1 MEGRERWRGGID
13 ELGDQDVEAP
23 RRPAPGKLTST
34 SLIGNPDP
42 PRWYQPA
49 PGKRSLTMR
58 LGGPGEGPAETAET
72 AGAAADPVQRAAGA
86 AAPDGAWVQDRA
98 AQGVGAGSGGPL
110 PFLDQIQPAFGRH
123 DVGGVQAH
131 VGGEAAAA
139 STDIGARA
147 YATGSKV
154 AFGGPPDLHTAA
166 HEAAHV
172 VQQRGGVQ
180 LKGGVGQSG
189 DVYERHADAVADAV
203 VRGDPAEALL
213 DSMAGSGSA
222 SSSAVQSA
230 PVQRDDPEA
239 PVAPKLPPP
248 LHVVFGED
256 MFRLGFAKGGDEAK
270 PTFDVKIDYTGPHP
284 VEPTARSITLRHPLK
299 GTQPINAA
307 VKEIL
312 PTGVSIDVYRND
324 YDILKVADEI
334 GFDADKKARTHKLR
348 EQMFG
353 VTTATDTLK
362 VFDPKGKPAKEQDRG
377 PAYQEDVP
385 GEGSDVIPY
394 DVPGKNQWQIRMD
407 LDGDQHKE
415 MLVEITL
422 HERYESG
429 AAKTVEFVMTQLS
442 TGAKVSVPKMGLA
455 DKGKPFAYP
464 YHGERV
470 ANSDGH
476 TPSMIYYTAKD
487 MAAWGPLVFLS
498 PPVQVGEQNLYNIY
512 NKEGWLTS
520 VALPKE
526 LPQKLNTAT
535 GPQKVGGFWTSDLTL
550 GPYKD
555 KFRLTIEPLAFGL
568 ARLGIA
574 PIERAD
580 PKATLVTMIKV
591 SETAEEVKVLKHD
604 GVGIKL
610 DVNGNGSSDI
620 ELFSRLAQP
629 ILIASDP
636 SPPEQSRELYLRVRG
651 PNVPVETEMGFHVVQ
666 GMWTVIDG
674 KLADSHGAAATHAPD
689 VLRDQAKLDTFKKTL
704 DSYEAMM
711 MGERKKAA
719 EANPPLLSS
728 TLYEAW
734 KALSNTMVMVEPQ
747 VGRFKTD
754 GTPVNAPLQTTAAAQ
769 AKAFYEA
776 LKADTPP
783 PKKTTGMYGM
793 SWTENPYTDEKTS
806 HWHGDTHTSG
816 AGPALS
822 GSIASGSWDNALSNY
837 ERLVYGLDRWL
848 LDQTKKE
855 KGENDPKVAQ
865 LEYMLEMRREMGDLA
880 KKDPKPVHAVFHPDA
895 KYKAGSGDIQQVP
908 LSLWYWAEGNE
919 WRLKDL
925 TNPKKPFEDN
935 VAKADGDQFPP
946 QALFNELDAKIHFPK
961 GVIHY
966 QIAGGGP
973 GGKVITTERKEW
985 HEWLAEIAMVA
996 AIVGLALVTAGGGV
1010 AVAGGY
1016 ILAASGLAGAVAAGG
1031 DMAEHIDHGALDST
1045 TFVIDLM
1052 QIISGVASFGAFGAG
1067 RIILREGA
1075 AAASAGT
1082 AAKVAAPPAWLL
1094 NVSKAAYLPL
1104 RGAGMAADV
1113 VQLLALTSTAVE
1125 QFKEL
1130 DKVQAQGGNPEEIDR
1145 AKRRII
1151 TAIAIQGGF
1160 TVLTVKGDLPA
1171 LFKGVNLNITMKGK
1185 TPVAHVAGDL
1195 DPNTIKFSQENV
1207 KAATSDG
1214 IKIDDL
1220 KTSMMTEG
1228 WKGEPIHVVQL
1239 EDGSLVSLDNRRLM
1253 AARQAV
1259 AEGGLRGPDGS
1270 KVTTIPTQ
1278 VHSHKEPIPQDWA
1291 VEGFVA
1297 DKNVYRLEDGKLT
1310 TEKVDGAELV
1320 ITKGQVATTYGEAAT
1335 IRTANQGTIKSES
1348 SPDKGKPFPIGG
1360 SHEMPRVRQ
1369 PAPAGGEGG
1378 TGGTGGNDVDLSPRR
1393 PLEDIDPDND
1403 AARIQTKEINDQIA
1417 RGDTK
1422 LDWGRWSKDGTTY
1435 LGAEYKKWIEG
1446 PDPVDFSGPKPK
1458 ANYKG
1463 HPEFKGDIDAI
1474 VARGNVVQSLKA
1486 RANAGELDKLDL
1498 KSMDP
1503 SSPAYTANRAKLI
1516 EKFGIDAVTAYES
1529 AKLGDA
1535 GDAARAKVFEQVN
1548 RVVGPDAITKLR
1560 NTFPDC
1566 EIYVTGDA
1574 SRPGKSGAKQLGKI
1588 ERLEVL
1594 LIVPDGVDGAGRA
1607 LIEARAKTLSV
1618 PTAPEFA
1625 TASGKSV
1632 LPVDATARTQK
1643 DAFGAMTAEKDVHP
1657 ARQSEFARVDAN
1669 VPGNAARARTE
1680 LRGEHKPA
1688 NDWIDNVE
1696 KRLPPEGKE
1705 QLKERLKVETPTQVM
1720 DSFAGDIDLAVL
1732 ALTRPDAPRPPALKD
1747 TVDMFGVGEIPKAGP
1762 ARWAYLEDPKNWKP
1776 ARAAL
1781 HDRLIERAK
1790 EQARQFADAAQKGEP
1805 TIYAMRGNTA
1815 AGKTRAVSGTVPELA
1830 GPMASTKDLPH
1841 RSVNPD
1847 NFKADLVK
1855 ETPGM
1860 TSTQVHSES
1869 SMLATR
1875 LERELLTQKTTD
1887 GKELGSILIDK
1898 RLAGVGDVAAYQKMA
1913 KDSGRKF
1920 VLYDVDAPLEV
1931 SLAGV
1936 LERQPGGADPL
1947 PPFEVVAGGFK
1958 AVRNDRKAVIG
1969 MFADPAFGDYKLFA
1983 TRPSGERV
1991 EIANVSGGKLNIA
2004 DEGLYA
2010 EVTAGPGEQA
2020 ELLATKR
2027 ITSDA
2032 IDQVTK
2038 DLPPDRKAKVA
2049 EILGKY
2055 EGWTWRAALD
2065 AHSAEKP
2072 KK

>member
-1 MEGRERWRGGID
+1 MEGRKRWRGGI
-13 ELGDQDVEAP
+13 GDPGDRRVEAP
-23 RRPAPGKLTST
+23 RRPAPGKVAST

-42 PRWYQPA
+42 PRWYKPS
-49 PGKRSLTMR
+49 PGKRTLTMR
-58 LGGPGEGPAETAET
+58 LPGPGQGPAETE
-72 AGAAADPVQRAAGA
+72 GAASGDPVQRAASGP
-86 AAPDGAWVQDRA
+86 APESGWVQERA
-98 AQGVGAGSGGPL
+98 AQGVGPGYGGPL
-110 PFLDQIQPAFGRH
+110 PFRDQVQASFGRH
-123 DVGGVQAH
+123 DVGGIEAH
-131 VGGEAAAA
+131 VGGQAAAA
-139 STDIGARA
+139 AAAIGARA
-147 YATGSKV
+147 YATANSV

-180 LKGGVGQSG
+180 LKGGVGQVG
-189 DVYERHADAVADAV
+189 DAYERHADAVADAV
-203 VRGDPAEALL
+203 VRGDSAEALL
-213 DSMAGSGSA
+213 DTMAGSGAAA
-222 SSSAVQSA
+222 SPSVQSA
-230 PVQRDDPEA
+230 PVQRNEPDTP
-239 PVAPKLPPP
+239 PAPKLPPP
-248 LHVVFGED
+248 LHVVFGQD
-256 MFRLGFAKGGDEAK
+256 MFRLGFARGGDDAK
-270 PTFDVKIDYTGPHP
+270 PTFDTKVEYTGPHP
-284 VEPTARSITLRHPLK
+284 AEPASRSITLRRPLK
-299 GTQPINAA
+299 PERPINAA
-307 VKEIL
+307 VKEIQ
-312 PTGVSIDVYRND
+312 PTGVHIDVYRND
-324 YDILKVADEI
+324 YDIIKVSDEI
-334 GFDADKKARTHKLR
+334 GFDADKKARAHKLR
-348 EQMFG
+348 DQMFG
-353 VTTATDTLK
+353 VTAATDTLR
-362 VFDPKGKPAKEQDRG
+362 VMDPAAKPAVEPNKG
-377 PAYQEDVP
+377 PAFQDDVP
-385 GEGSDVIPY
+385 GEGPDVIQY
-394 DVPGKNQWQIRMD
+394 AADKNKWQVRMD
-407 LDGDQHKE
+407 LDSDQHKE
-415 MLVEITL
+415 VLVDIKL
-422 HERYESG
+422 LERYDSG
-429 AAKTVEFVMTQLS
+429 AAKTVEFELTQLS
-442 TGAKVSVPKMGLA
+442 TGTKVAAPHMGLP
-455 DKGKPFAYP
+455 DKGKPFDYP
-464 YHGERV
+464 WHGERV

-487 MAAWGPLVFLS
+487 MAAWGPLVFLA
-498 PPVQVGEQNLYNIY
+498 PPVRAGEQNLYTLY
-512 NKEGWLTS
+512 NKDGWITS

-526 LPQKLNTAT
+526 LPQKVNTAT
-535 GPQKVGGFWTSDLTL
+535 GSQKVGGFWTSDLTL

-555 KFRLTIEPLAFGL
+555 KFRLTIEPLFHGL
-568 ARLGIA
+568 ARLGVA

-580 PKATLVTMIKV
+580 PKATLVTMVKV
-591 SETAEEVKVLKHD
+591 AETATEVKVLKHD
-604 GVGIKL
+604 GVGIQL
-610 DVNGNGSSDI
+610 DVDGNGSADI

-629 ILIASDP
+629 ILIASEP
-636 SPPEQSRELYLRVRG
+636 SAPEQSRELYVRVRG
-651 PNVPVETEMGFHVVQ
+651 SNVPVETEMGFHVVQ
-666 GMWTVIDG
+666 GMWLAMDG

-689 VLRDQAKLDTFKKTL
+689 VLLDQAKLDTFKKTL

-711 MGERKKAA
+711 QAERKKAA

-728 TLYEAW
+728 GLYEAW
-734 KALSNTMVMVEPQ
+734 KTLSNTMVMVEPQ
-747 VGRFKTD
+747 VGRFKEK
-754 GTPVNAPLQTTAAAQ
+754 GTPIDAALRSAAAAQ

-783 PKKTTGMYGM
+783 PKTTHGAYGM
-793 SWTENPYTDEKTS
+793 KWTENPYTDERTS
-806 HWHGDTHTSG
+806 DWHGSVHTSG

-822 GSIASGSWDNALSNY
+822 GSIAAGSWDNALSQY
-837 ERLVYGLDRWL
+837 EKLVYGLDRWI
-848 LDQTKKE
+848 LDCTKKA

-865 LEYMLEMRREMGDLA
+865 LEYMVEMRREMGDLA

-935 VAKADGDQFPP
+935 VAKAEGEKFPSA
-946 QALFNELDAKIHFPK
+946 ALFSELDAKIHFPK

-966 QIAGGGP
+966 QIPGGGP
-973 GGKVITTERKEW
+973 GGKVVTTERKEW
-985 HEWLAEIAMVA
+985 HEWLSEIAMVA
-996 AIVGLALVTAGGGV
+996 ALVGLSLVTAGGGV

-1016 ILAASGLAGAVAAGG
+1016 ILAASGLAGAIAAGG

-1052 QIISGVASFGAFGAG
+1052 QIISGVATFGAFGAG
-1067 RIILREGA
+1067 RIILRSAPA
-1075 AAASAGT
+1075 AAGAGT

-1104 RGAGMAADV
+1104 RGASMAADV

-1130 DKVQAQGGNPEEIDR
+1130 DKIQAQGGNPDGIDR

-1160 TVLTVKGDLPA
+1160 TVLTVRGDLPA
-1171 LFKGVNLNITMKGK
+1171 LFKGVDLHITMKGK
-1185 TPVAHVAGDL
+1185 TPVADVGGDL
-1195 DPNTIKFSQENV
+1195 DPNSIKFGQENV
-1207 KAATSDG
+1207 KAVTSDG
-1214 IKIDDL
+1214 IKIEDL

-1228 WKGEPIHVVQL
+1228 WKGDPIHVVQL

-1259 AEGGLRGPDGS
+1259 AEGGLRGPDGA

-1297 DKNVYRLEDGKLT
+1297 EKNVYRLDDGNLT

-1320 ITKGQVATTYGEAAT
+1320 IKKGQVATTYGEAAT

-1348 SPDKGKPFPIGG
+1348 SPNKGKPFPIGG
-1360 SHEMPRVRQ
+1360 SHEMPRVREK
-1369 PAPAGGEGG
+1369 PGTTGEGG
-1378 TGGTGGNDVDLSPRR
+1378 TGGTGGGNDVDLSPKKA
-1393 PLEDIDPDND
+1393 LDVDPDND

-1422 LDWGRWSKDGTTY
+1422 LDWGRWSKDKTTY

-1474 VARGNVVQSLKA
+1474 VAKGNVVQSLKA
-1486 RANAGELDKLDL
+1486 RAAAGELDKLDL
-1498 KSMDP
+1498 KSLDP
-1503 SSPAYTANRAKLI
+1503 ASSAYTANRAKLI
-1516 EKFGIDAVTAYES
+1516 EKFGVDAVTAYES

-1535 GDAARAKVFEQVN
+1535 GDPARAKVFAHVN

-1607 LIEARAKTLSV
+1607 LIEARAKTLQV

-1643 DAFGAMTAEKDVHP
+1643 DAFGAITAEKDLHP
-1657 ARQSEFARVDAN
+1657 NKQSNFARVDAN
-1669 VPGNAARARTE
+1669 VPANAARARSE

-1688 NDWIDNVE
+1688 NDWIDHVE
-1696 KRLPPEGKE
+1696 KRLPPDGKAE
-1705 QLKERLKVETPTQVM
+1705 LKHRLKVETPTQVM

-1732 ALTRPDAPRPPALKD
+1732 ALSKPDAPKPPALKD
-1747 TVDMFGVGEIPKAGP
+1747 TVDMFGVGEVPKSGP
-1762 ARWAYLEDPKNWKP
+1762 ARWSYIEDPKHWKP

-1781 HDRLIERAK
+1781 HARLISKAV

-1830 GPMASTKDLPH
+1830 GPMAKTKELPH

-1875 LERELLTQKTTD
+1875 LERELLDMKTSD

-1898 RLAGVGDVAAYQKMA
+1898 RLASVDDVLAYQKMA
-1913 KDSGRKF
+1913 KESGRKF

-1947 PPFEVVAGGFK
+1947 PAFDIVAGGFRG
-1958 AVRNDRKAVIG
+1958 VRKDREPVMKL
-1969 MFADPAFGDYKLFA
+1969 FTDPAFGDYTLFA
-1983 TRPSGERV
+1983 TKSSGERV
-1991 EIANVSGGKLNIA
+1991 EVVSMVGGKETVK
-2004 DEGLYA
+2004 D
-2010 EVTAGPGEQA
+2010 A
-2020 ELLATKR
+2020 ELFADVMAGDAAAMSEALAKKR

-2038 DLPPDRKAKVA
+2038 DLPADRKTKVG